1 MKRCTTQ
8 EAFFRICANASPASG
23 SYISLYRDEPFYG
36 GPEEGGWWGSDTVL
50 VAYHKATTDKQ
61 ADEIREKVTA
71 LAAELTRTS
80 DKAWAEQCRSELDW
94 AEERGLDADV
104 VFGESAGAD
113 RFWIAVES
121 IPGSLNST
129 GDRGY
134 S

>member
-1 MKRCTTQ
+1 MARGNIK
-8 EAFFRICANASPASG
+8 EAFFTACADALPAKQQ
-23 SYISLYRDEPFYG
+23 IVSLYVDMPFYG
-36 GPEEGGWWGSDTVL
+36 GPEEGGWWGSDTVM

-80 DKAWAEQCRSELDW
+80 DKAWAEQCRAELDW